1 MNARGAVIGFLVIT
15 AAYLGALVW
24 ADSRNHV
31 FSALPRLLAALPFL
45 AGLSMLAYLVRYARW
60 YWLLARAGHRT
71 RVGRG
76 FLAYLAGFAFTAT
89 PGKVGELLR
98 VRYLVPQG
106 VPPFRVVAAFVYER
120 AFDLVVVLALAS
132 FAVDRA
138 GVFVVATIFVV
149 AFISCVGLFA
159 THPGWLDVA
168 AQRLRLTR
176 HPRVGRLVATLRDGL
191 AMCRTWVTP
200 LDVCVAAAAGLVA
213 WSITSAAFVWLLGR
227 LGVSIATL
235 PAFGMYPLAML
246 AGAASMLP
254 GGIGSTEA
262 AIVALLLFVDVP
274 IATATLAAV
283 GIRLASLWFAI
294 ACGFVAAGVLEA
306 RDARRRSMVRS

>member
-1 MNARGAVIGFLVIT
+1 M
-15 AAYLGALVW
+15 
-24 ADSRNHV
+24 
-31 FSALPRLLAALPFL
+31 
-45 AGLSMLAYLVRYARW
+45 
-60 YWLLARAGHRT
+60 
-71 RVGRG
+71 
-76 FLAYLAGFAFTAT
+76 
-89 PGKVGELLR
+89 
-98 VRYLVPQG
+98 
-106 VPPFRVVAAFVYER
+106 
-120 AFDLVVVLALAS
+120 
-132 FAVDRA
+132 
-138 GVFVVATIFVV
+138 
-149 AFISCVGLFA
+149 
-159 THPGWLDVA
+159 
-168 AQRLRLTR
+168 
-176 HPRVGRLVATLRDGL
+176 
-191 AMCRTWVTP
+191 
-200 LDVCVAAAAGLVA
+200 
-213 WSITSAAFVWLLGR
+213 WLLGR